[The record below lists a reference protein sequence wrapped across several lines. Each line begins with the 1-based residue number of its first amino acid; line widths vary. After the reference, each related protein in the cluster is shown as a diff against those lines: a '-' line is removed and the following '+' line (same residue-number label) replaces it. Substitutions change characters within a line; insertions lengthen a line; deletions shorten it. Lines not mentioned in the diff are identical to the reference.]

1 MKVYGVP
8 VLAIILAMVI
18 QTNSFNLQISEDF
31 ITVSHGQQF
40 LLSCQADSSYEF
52 CKFRSPGGQFCDFEW
67 KRSVWNVTQADCA
80 GLEDRVTFAG
90 SYEDHECALIVDG
103 AAESDQG
110 LWTCEV
116 ESYVLGGGRGSGSL
130 RIGEFNVVI
139 PATTITT
146 TTTTTTPTTSFNRSP
161 RKLDLDLVYHDNHAD
176 TDPLPNTT
184 RQDLLLEKATIPVA
198 LSLVVIVVIIS
209 IIAIL
214 VIVHKM
220 KNGSVSKVINLE
232 AGQANTSFE
241 EPKQEKDEKVME
253 EVLFMKKVFPHIMNF
268 PSEEEPSK
276 LSYSTFGHN
285 L

>member
-1 MKVYGVP
+1 MTVSGVS
-8 VLAIILAMVI
+8 VLPIILAMVM

-31 ITVSHGQQF
+31 ITVNHSHQF

-52 CKFRSPGGQFCDFEW
+52 CTFRSPGGQFCDFEW
-67 KRSVWNVTQADCA
+67 KRSVWNVTQAGCD

-90 SYEDHECALIVDG
+90 SYEDHECALIVHG
-103 AAESDQG
+103 ATESDQG

-139 PATTITT
+139 PTTTTT

-161 RKLDLDLVYHDNHAD
+161 RKLDLDLVSYDIQAD

-209 IIAIL
+209 IITIL
-214 VIVHKM
+214 VLVHKM

-232 AGQANTSFE
+232 AGQPNTSFE
-241 EPKQEKDEKVME
+241 EPKKEKDEKVME
-253 EVLFMKKVFPHIMNF
+253 EVLFMKKVFPHIINF
-268 PSEEEPSK
+268 PSEEPSN
-276 LSYSTFGHN
+276 LAYSTFGHN